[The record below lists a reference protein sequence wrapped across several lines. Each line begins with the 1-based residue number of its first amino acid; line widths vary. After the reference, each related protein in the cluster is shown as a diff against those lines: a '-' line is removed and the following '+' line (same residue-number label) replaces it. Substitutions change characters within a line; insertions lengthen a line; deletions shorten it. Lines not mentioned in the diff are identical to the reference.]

1 MVDNDDPACDI
12 RAHPLADALQGAC
25 MRTWTWRR
33 CGQWT
38 GCCGVGARCWRSC
51 RPPGGCATISPTPGW
66 PRRRATS
73 SGGCACCCVR
83 SCLQNMNVHPPR
95 RRRFCALRWHRQTAS
110 VVPCHRRRRHPR
122 AASVRAA
129 DAASGHVALLNNP
142 AAGHNPEVVSVPPL
156 RAVLLGAHDAGVPA
170 RHHRGGLLQRGHRA
184 RHRCHPPA
192 ATRPWLATFRAACCC
207 MLGPF
212 NVHTL
217 RSHSLAPLE
226 APIPVL

>member
-1 MVDNDDPACDI
+1 MDGLLRGGRPV
-12 RAHPLADALQGAC
+12 LAFLSA
-25 MRTWTWRR
+25 TWWLRHNIPNA
-33 CGQWT
+33 WM
-38 GCCGVGARCWRSC
+38 AS
-51 RPPGGCATISPTPGW
+51 PPGHEFW
-66 PRRRATS
+66 R
-73 SGGCACCCVR
+73 VR
-83 SCLQNMNVHPPR
+83 LLLCPQLSANMNVHPPR